1 MKKVYIA
8 SYCRSAIGRYL
19 GSLSESDPVK
29 TCADVIN
36 KGMPPEWTAD
46 VEKVIVGSAL
56 SGGMGQGP
64 ARQIALAA
72 GIPVEVPAYL
82 ISMVCG
88 SGMQAVL
95 SAAAEIRAEE
105 SSAVLCGGFEFMSQ
119 SGFLMNSKS
128 RKGQK
133 MGDMRLVDLML
144 QDGLTDAM
152 NKVHM
157 GLTAEAIAEKMGI
170 TREMQDAYADSAR
183 LKAISAID
191 EGKLEEEIVPVLVRQ
206 GKEWVEFRQDEFP
219 NRTSSLE
226 KLARLK
232 PAFKENGTVTAGNS
246 SGLNDGCAFLI
257 LADEAWCQRHG
268 ITPLAELVAG
278 ASAGIDPMYMGLGPV
293 EAIGKLLRKANL
305 RLDEVGSIELNE
317 AFAAQAMGCMM
328 RLEETEKI
336 AMEALLE
343 RTNQWGSGIGLGHPL
358 GMTGARITGTLARR
372 MKAERSQYGIASLC
386 IGGGMG
392 AAVLLRGI

>member
-119 SGFLMNSKS
+119 SGFLMNSKC

-183 LKAISAID
+183 LKAISAVD

>member
-268 ITPLAELVAG
+268 ITPLAEFAAG

-372 MKAERSQYGIASLC
+372 MKAEHSQYGIASLC

>member
-183 LKAISAID
+183 LKAISAVD

>member
-119 SGFLMNSKS
+119 SGFLMNSKC
-128 RKGQK
+128 RNGQK

-268 ITPLAELVAG
+268 ITPLAEFAAG

-372 MKAERSQYGIASLC
+372 MKAEHSQYGIASLC

>member
-1 MKKVYIA
+1 
-8 SYCRSAIGRYL
+8 
-19 GSLSESDPVK
+19 
-29 TCADVIN
+29 
-36 KGMPPEWTAD
+36 
-46 VEKVIVGSAL
+46 
-56 SGGMGQGP
+56 
-64 ARQIALAA
+64 
-72 GIPVEVPAYL
+72 
-82 ISMVCG
+82 
-88 SGMQAVL
+88 
-95 SAAAEIRAEE
+95 
-105 SSAVLCGGFEFMSQ
+105 
-119 SGFLMNSKS
+119 
-128 RKGQK
+128 
-133 MGDMRLVDLML
+133 
-144 QDGLTDAM
+144 
-152 NKVHM
+152 
-157 GLTAEAIAEKMGI
+157 
-170 TREMQDAYADSAR
+170 
-183 LKAISAID
+183 
-191 EGKLEEEIVPVLVRQ
+191 VRQ

-268 ITPLAELVAG
+268 ITPLAEFVAG